1 MDSELCCL
9 ALDILFN
16 VMNTSSSGG
25 GSETGGVED
34 KIPADIPIQFSEMFV
49 KDLENL
55 TLLFDLIDEFDFQTR
70 WSTLKLLNQLIVNL
84 ESQSQEKILQIP
96 RGVSRLIDLLND
108 SREVIRNDAIVLLI
122 NLTKTN
128 GNIQKIVAFE
138 SGFDKIMEIIE
149 SEGNILRGGV
159 IVEDCLNLLINLLQ
173 TNHSNQSFFKEA
185 SFIKVICKYLD
196 LNDDNRAAESADETA
211 SGSKLSDWSAQK
223 CTNLSLFL
231 KLIRCLVAP
240 SNQQQIITD
249 CQKAFSHFGL
259 LHRLCAFLTLPG
271 VPADL
276 LSDVR

>member
-1 MDSELCCL
+1 M
-9 ALDILFN
+9 ALDILLN
-16 VMNTSSSGG
+16 VMKTGSDGG
-25 GSETGGVED
+25 EN
-34 KIPADIPIQFSEMFV
+34 IPADIPIQFSEMFV

-55 TLLFDLIDEFDFQTR
+55 TLLFELIDEFDFQTR

-96 RGVSRLIDLLND
+96 RGVSRLIDLLNE

-138 SGFDKIMEIIE
+138 SGFDRIMEIIE

-185 SFIKVICKYLD
+185 NFIKLICKYLD
-196 LNDDNRAAESADETA
+196 LNDDNNKTSSEVDEQPGSA
-211 SGSKLSDWSAQK
+211 LSDWSAQK

-231 KLIRCLVAP
+231 KLVRCLVAP

-249 CQKAFSHFGL
+249 SQKGFSHFGL

-276 LSDVR
+276 LSDVNSLKLY

>member
-1 MDSELCCL
+1 M
-9 ALDILFN
+9 ALDILLN
-16 VMNTSSSGG
+16 VMKTGSDGG
-25 GSETGGVED
+25 ES
-34 KIPADIPIQFSEMFV
+34 IPADIPIQFSEMFV

-55 TLLFDLIDEFDFQTR
+55 TLLFELIDEFDFQTR

-96 RGVSRLIDLLND
+96 RGVSRLIDLLNE
-108 SREVIRNDAIVLLI
+108 SREVIRNDDIVLLI

-138 SGFDKIMEIIE
+138 SGFDRIMEIIE

-185 SFIKVICKYLD
+185 NFIKLICKYLD
-196 LNDDNRAAESADETA
+196 LNDDNNKTSEADEQPG
-211 SGSKLSDWSAQK
+211 SGLSDWSAQK

-231 KLIRCLVAP
+231 KLVRCLVAP

-249 CQKAFSHFGL
+249 SQKGFSHFGL

-276 LSDVR
+276 LSDVNSLKLINSVDIN